1 MVLASCHPGQS
12 VDSVRAA
19 TGWDLRVAPNVTE
32 TPTPT
37 VDDLTIVRECDPE
50 GFWTR

>member
-1 MVLASCHPGQS
+1 VEG
-12 VDSVRAA
+12 VREA
-19 TGWDLRVAPNVTE
+19 TGWALRVAPDVRE

-37 VDDLTIVRECDPE
+37 AEEIAIVRACDPL

>member
-1 MVLASCHPGQS
+1 MELASWHPGQS
-12 VDSVRAA
+12 AEQVRAE
-19 TGWDLRVAPNVTE
+19 TGWDLRVAPDAHE

-37 VDDLTIVRECDPE
+37 AEELAIVRACDPE